1 MTRKL
6 IAMLLCVMMLAS
18 VITVPA
24 FAEDAVSYADYVPGD
39 LDDNMLTAPGT
50 AGESAKFQY
59 FVNNGGDKTSHGHSW
74 AGQYFDV
81 HSKVAYDGTSKI
93 GRNSYMVPGAQIYDN
108 ILTTPAQMDTNYVV
122 SFWVKNLTPEYETKV
137 NFAPTVYKRDSISQY
152 TKEYGPDG
160 MILVGEGWQEF
171 KGTMSIGSAL
181 SGRESQPLPR
191 FAMGLS
197 PTSLTGTAARFSYN
211 ATGTQ
216 KMYLAV
222 EKVYNITNELVSGT
236 NIVTIKNPASFK
248 AQIVNQVGLPGYLS
262 QGTFTWKAMNKA
274 RTEEILGITVTAN
287 GSTATVTVDETVA
300 KGEYDVVAYN
310 ATYNMAKGYTITVEE
325 PSEYL
330 DYIPDS
336 ANKPANLLTSN
347 TGLYASNTGYTS
359 GDYVQRGLGI
369 DGTYNHRK
377 LIANGTDGEA
387 MSGTTSTEWYRTH
400 GYYFGD
406 NLKTSD
412 GTTAGNIPAGKSLV
426 FSMQVRNMNAQY
438 TPRVTFMLYNFRCDG
453 AGYIYPKEYG
463 SAGMPL
469 TSTEWTDF
477 KGTLVNP
484 ADSATPSSSNKT
496 DISFG
501 FHGSTPAGAHAEF
514 NLVDTS
520 AGMYRV
526 YLAEEALYDITNEI
540 AQGSATI
547 NSRGEELVLKAQLV
561 NQVGLPG
568 TLSQGTFTWKAL
580 DVATR
585 KSEISS
591 ITVTPSDDTT
601 TATVTVDSTVAPGE
615 YVIVAKNGDMA
626 KGFVITVVEPNY
638 YLDYEKGEMPANM
651 IKTVSQAGGV
661 SSLAVGFGRTT
672 ESRLTYGFT
681 NNYKGYKMT
690 VKDMT
695 AAGPNGAYT
704 NGLYASTNILNGN
717 GFKKTDGTDT
727 GDIAGAKSYVFKMK
741 VKNLNP
747 EDTPYV
753 HAVIYDYDAGG
764 GKQYSK
770 EHGEAGMAVTG
781 SDWVD
786 FKGTIYNKDDTH
798 ITQTINGRDV
808 FSFGFPTSGV
818 TTGSSVD
825 FNISDE
831 SNGLYR
837 MYLAEEVAYDITNT
851 LISANATLTDDASAT
866 FKAQVVNQIEL
877 PGYLNQDIEWRVMN
891 KARTE
896 DVEGFVIT
904 EGTDGTATVTVDGA
918 APGTYDVVACSAD
931 YKMAKGFEITVEPK
945 EEVTLITVNLD
956 EDGKAI
962 LEAAEITN
970 SKRAN
975 IMFAIASYNGDKLV
989 DADKVVVA
997 VADGVAALTDAIA
1010 ITANAGN
1017 KIKVFVWDAV
1027 DYTPVAFADD
1037 VVAEYTR

>member
-1 MTRKL
+1 MARKI
-6 IAMLLCVMMLAS
+6 IALTLCVMMLAS
-18 VITVPA
+18 IIVVPA
-24 FAEDAVSYADYVPGD
+24 FADGISYADYVRGEMPENMFRTNAEV
-39 LDDNMLTAPGT
+39 LD
-50 AGESAKFQY
+50 ESLECYSPYGFIGN
-59 FVNNGGDKTSHGHSW
+59 V
-74 AGQYFDV
+74 
-81 HSKVAYDGTSKI
+81 GTSFSNADP
-93 GRNSYMVPGAQIYDN
+93 R
-108 ILTTPAQMDTNYVV
+108 V
-122 SFWVKNLTPEYETKV
+122 S
-137 NFAPTVYKRDSISQY
+137 R
-152 TKEYGPDG
+152 
-160 MILVGEGWQEF
+160 
-171 KGTMSIGSAL
+171 GSA
-181 SGRESQPLPR
+181 
-191 FAMGLS
+191 
-197 PTSLTGTAARFSYN
+197 
-211 ATGTQ
+211 
-216 KMYLAV
+216 
-222 EKVYNITNELVSGT
+222 TNGVK
-236 NIVTIKNPASFK
+236 I
-248 AQIVNQVGLPGYLS
+248 
-262 QGTFTWKAMNKA
+262 
-274 RTEEILGITVTAN
+274 TAN
-287 GSTATVTVDETVA
+287 GTP
-300 KGEYDVVAYN
+300 GE
-310 ATYNMAKGYTITVEE
+310 I
-325 PSEYL
+325 
-330 DYIPDS
+330 
-336 ANKPANLLTSN
+336 
-347 TGLYASNTGYTS
+347 
-359 GDYVQRGLGI
+359 
-369 DGTYNHRK
+369 
-377 LIANGTDGEA
+377 
-387 MSGTTSTEWYRTH
+387 MSGSAPA
-400 GYYFGD
+400 YY
-406 NLKTSD
+406 
-412 GTTAGNIPAGKSLV
+412 
-426 FSMQVRNMNAQY
+426 
-438 TPRVTFMLYNFRCDG
+438 
-453 AGYIYPKEYG
+453 
-463 SAGMPL
+463 
-469 TSTEWTDF
+469 
-477 KGTLVNP
+477 
-484 ADSATPSSSNKT
+484 
-496 DISFG
+496 
-501 FHGSTPAGAHAEF
+501 
-514 NLVDTS
+514 
-520 AGMYRV
+520 
-526 YLAEEALYDITNEI
+526 
-540 AQGSATI
+540 
-547 NSRGEELVLKAQLV
+547 
-561 NQVGLPG
+561 
-568 TLSQGTFTWKAL
+568 
-580 DVATR
+580 
-585 KSEISS
+585 
-591 ITVTPSDDTT
+591 
-601 TATVTVDSTVAPGE
+601 
-615 YVIVAKNGDMA
+615 
-626 KGFVITVVEPNY
+626 
-638 YLDYEKGEMPANM
+638 
-651 IKTVSQAGGV
+651 
-661 SSLAVGFGRTT
+661 
-672 ESRLTYGFT
+672 
-681 NNYKGYKMT
+681 
-690 VKDMT
+690 
-695 AAGPNGAYT
+695 YT
-704 NGLYASTNILNGN
+704 NGVYFGHKLIKGNNFVLENGT
-717 GFKKTDGTDT
+717 KSRS
-727 GDIAGAKSYVFKMK
+727 GDIAGNKNYVYSIQ